1 MPHTGYRVLISR
13 HLPHHFHLTLHS
25 VFFIPSSPSAP
36 NIVAT
41 LTERLRAVYGDE
53 VVPIGRWGVEH
64 KLMRDTPSCLP
75 ASAHAPNPA
84 PRPRYMQFLSTNN
97 YPKVGFI
104 YASYDAQ
111 QATTTQ
117 QATGQAS
124 SGMLM
129 SAVPVVS
136 SLELFRHFVR
146 ACEPL
151 WCHRHTVTATGN
163 MYDVGDFRVRL
174 GEVRQTQPQARP
186 RGTIMEVEWKGVS
199 LIAAATASPL
209 KQQQQEE
216 KKLQSDDDT
225 MENFV
230 YVPTEEE
237 VDTEY
242 AQMAQVIRE
251 FWDRLDIADKK
262 TTREAIL
269 VPDVGKEV
277 RQKLHQRRQPG
288 WEEKDALRRRKRLEA
303 IALDRSWGGAVA
315 PLENEDN
322 ADAGVDLAR
331 QYMELFRFNR

>member
-1 MPHTGYRVLISR
+1 MPHTG
-13 HLPHHFHLTLHS
+13 

-36 NIVAT
+36 NIVTT

-75 ASAHAPNPA
+75 ASAHAPNPV
-84 PRPRYMQFLSTNN
+84 PRARYMQFLSTNN

-104 YASYDAQ
+104 YASENTATTTT
-111 QATTTQ
+111 ATTTQ
-117 QATGQAS
+117 QAAGQQQRQ

-129 SAVPVVS
+129 STVPVAS

-174 GEVRQTQPQARP
+174 GEVRQTQPQVRA

-199 LIAAATASPL
+199 LIAAATAPSTATANS
-209 KQQQQEE
+209 EE
-216 KKLQSDDDT
+216 EEGEKLDFDSI
-225 MENFV
+225 ENV
-230 YVPTEEE
+230 AYVPTEEE

-242 AQMAQVIRE
+242 TQIAQVIRE
-251 FWDRLDIADKK
+251 FWGRLDIADSK
-262 TTREAIL
+262 TAREAIL

-288 WEEKDALRRRKRLEA
+288 WAERDALRRRKRLEA

-315 PLENEDN
+315 PLEYEDN